1 MEAQRPPEAT
11 KLPEPG
17 ETIAGKYE
25 VVRLLGRG
33 GMGIVVEALHRKL
46 DQRFAIKLL
55 LPEALSR
62 QDAVARFERE
72 ARASARLRS
81 PYAVRVH
88 DVDNDA
94 ARGGL
99 PFIVMEYLEGHDLA
113 KELRERGTLPVPEA
127 VDIALQV
134 CLAMSEAHA
143 RGIVHRDLK
152 PGNLF
157 LTRQDGRRVVKVMDF
172 GISKLVL
179 DPAEA
184 DLTTTETALGTPN
197 YMAPEQVVS
206 SKTTDYRVD
215 IWAIGVILYRVLT
228 GTFPFSGDG
237 PTGLAV
243 AIATQRP
250 TPILERKADLPPA
263 LADAIMT
270 ALSRDR
276 ERRPAD
282 AFAFAKMLEPFGTGQ
297 VQLVPV
303 PPSVPS
309 LAMPVPQ
316 TPRESTPSSD
326 PDAGATVVTGPP
338 VAVKRRRRL
347 ILAGVLGAAL
357 LVATILVVI
366 GAVRPSEV
374 TPAASATQAAIGS
387 DVAPS
392 ASAPSSASAS
402 ASAPS
407 SAPALPAVS
416 VEEAGS
422 VAASA
427 SSAPAPAASAPAPTQ
442 RPTPAK
448 RPPPSAPTSS
458 AAAAPT
464 EDPLHL

>member
-1 MEAQRPPEAT
+1 VKAQRSPET
-11 KLPEPG
+11 SKLPEPG

-62 QDAVARFERE
+62 SDAVARFERE

-94 ARGGL
+94 SRGGL
-99 PFIVMEYLEGHDLA
+99 PFIVMEYLEGHDLS
-113 KELRERGTLPVPEA
+113 KELRERGTLPVSEA

-157 LTRQDGRRVVKVMDF
+157 LSRQDDRRVVKVMDF

-184 DLTTTETALGTPN
+184 DLTTTETALGTPR

-206 SKTTDYRVD
+206 SKSIDHRID
-215 IWAIGVILYRVLT
+215 IWAVGVILYRVLT
-228 GTFPFSGDG
+228 GTFPFSGDN
-237 PTGLAV
+237 PTELAV

-250 TPILERKADLPPA
+250 TPILERKPDLPPA
-263 LADAIMT
+263 LADAIMS

-282 AFAFAKMLEPFGTGQ
+282 ALAFATMLEPFGTGQ
-297 VQLVPV
+297 VQLAPV
-303 PPSVPS
+303 LPSAPLPV
-309 LAMPVPQ
+309 MPRLPA
-316 TPRESTPSSD
+316 PHESTATVTSSEQD
-326 PDAGATVVTGPP
+326 SGATVVTGPP
-338 VAVKRRRRL
+338 SAVTLPRRL
-347 ILAGVLGAAL
+347 VMGILGAAL
-357 LVATILVVI
+357 LAATILVAI
-366 GAVRPSEV
+366 RAVRPPEG
-374 TPAASATQAAIGS
+374 TMAQAPSATQAATAS
-387 DVAPS
+387 NVPPS
-392 ASAPSSASAS
+392 APAPASIPSSASAPT
-402 ASAPS
+402 A
-407 SAPALPAVS
+407 S

-422 VAASA
+422 AAVSA
-427 SSAPAPAASAPAPTQ
+427 SFSAPAPAVSAPAPTQ
-442 RPTPAK
+442 RSTPTK
-448 RPPPSAPTSS
+448 RPPASPPTASASSAPT
-458 AAAAPT
+458 
-464 EDPLHL
+464 ENPLHL

>member
-1 MEAQRPPEAT
+1 VEAQGSPET
-11 KLPEPG
+11 SKLPEPG

-33 GMGIVVEALHRKL
+33 GMGVVVEALHRKL

-55 LPEALSR
+55 VPEALSR
-62 QDAVARFERE
+62 RDAVVRFERE

-81 PYAVRVH
+81 PYAVRVY

-94 ARGGL
+94 ARNGL

-157 LTRQDGRRVVKVMDF
+157 LARQDGRRVVKVMDF

-179 DPAEA
+179 DPTEA

-206 SKTTDYRVD
+206 SKSIDYRVD

-237 PTGLAV
+237 PTGIAV

-250 TPILERKADLPPA
+250 TPILERKPDLPPA
-263 LADAIMT
+263 LAAAIMS
-270 ALSRDR
+270 ALTRDR

-282 AFAFAKMLEPFGTGQ
+282 AFAFARMLEPFGTGQ
-297 VQLVPV
+297 VELVPV
-303 PPSVPS
+303 APSAPS
-309 LAMPVPQ
+309 LAMPAAPA
-316 TPRESTPSSD
+316 PRQSMPTVTLTA
-326 PDAGATVVTGPP
+326 PDAATVVTGPP
-338 VAVKRRRRL
+338 TPVTLSRRL
-347 ILAGVLGAAL
+347 VIAGVLGAAL
-357 LVATILVVI
+357 LAVILLVVI
-366 GAVRPSEV
+366 RAIRSPESTV
-374 TPAASATQAAIGS
+374 TQAASATQAKTAS
-387 DVAPS
+387 ETNVAPPPS
-392 ASAPSSASAS
+392 AS
-402 ASAPS
+402 S
-407 SAPALPAVS
+407 SAPAQPES
-416 VEEAGS
+416 VEEAS
-422 VAASA
+422 LATPSASSSAPVPVPAAFPSAPTRRATPPKRPPASRPTASA
-427 SSAPAPAASAPAPTQ
+427 SSAPA
-442 RPTPAK
+442 
-448 RPPPSAPTSS
+448 
-458 AAAAPT
+458 